1 MEFRTLAI
9 PSPDGLVFGLA
20 SKPLRTR
27 SGMVIGG
34 GLVYPE
40 LNFTLPP
47 MTIDA
52 STMSEIRRQY
62 EEIISGACQRAVELE
77 VPGLVIEFETLPT
90 MVEIPEYGIELTRI
104 LLEGMDRARRE
115 HKLKTVL
122 RMTPNDLRDIVRPPL
137 MRHGEQ
143 LDKMLRCFDGA
154 AEAGAELL
162 SIESIGG
169 KEVCDEALLMC
180 DLPAVIF
187 ALGVLGARDMRFLW
201 ERIVE
206 IASRRGVFAAG
217 DTACAFGN
225 TAMVLAERKYIPRVF
240 AAVVR
245 AVSAVRSLVAYEC
258 GAVGPGKDCG
268 YENIFLKAITG
279 LPMAL
284 EGKTAACAHLSPVGN
299 VAQYCCDLWSN
310 ESVQNIRL
318 LGGMAPTCYL
328 EQLTYDCRLMNV
340 ASADGPRGALSLR
353 DWLVRSD
360 AFLDPQA
367 FILAPESA
375 LAVARVIVEADG
387 HYQAAVAAGRTAVH
401 LLKDAY
407 EAGRIKPDPRE
418 TPWLDRM
425 AQALEEL
432 PADEGAFIDRMLG
445 EINPNLFRPSEYGL

>member
-1 MEFRTLAI
+1 M
-9 PSPDGLVFGLA
+9 S
-20 SKPLRTR
+20 
-27 SGMVIGG
+27 IGG
-34 GLVYPE
+34 GTVYPE

-47 MTIDA
+47 MTIDP
-52 STMSEIRRQY
+52 STMPEIRRQY
-62 EEIISGACQRAVELE
+62 EEIISGACQRAADLS
-77 VPGLVIEFETLPT
+77 VPGVVIEFETLPA
-90 MVEIPEYGIELTRI
+90 MVETPEYAIELAKI
-104 LLEGMDRARRE
+104 LLDGMERASRDYQLRS
-115 HKLKTVL
+115 VF

-137 MRHGEQ
+137 MRRGEQ
-143 LDKMLRCFDGA
+143 LEKMLRTFDSA

-187 ALGVLGARDMRFLW
+187 ALGVLGTRDMEFLW
-201 ERIVE
+201 EKIGQ
-206 IASRRGVFAAG
+206 IASARGVVAAG

-225 TAMVLAERKYIPRVF
+225 TAMVLADRKYIPRVF

-268 YENIFLKAITG
+268 YENIYLKAITG
-279 LPMAL
+279 LPMSL
-284 EGKTAACAHLSPVGN
+284 EGKTAACAHLSPIGN

-340 ASADGPRGALSLR
+340 ASSDGPAAALSLR
-353 DWLVRSD
+353 NWLVRSD

-367 FILAPESA
+367 FILAPENAIS
-375 LAVARVIVEADG
+375 VARAIVDSDSHYHASVNAARTAMRLLIEA
-387 HYQAAVAAGRTAVH
+387 YAAGQIR
-401 LLKDAY
+401 
-407 EAGRIKPDPRE
+407 PDSRE
-418 TPWLDRM
+418 SVWLDRM
-425 AQALEEL
+425 GEALEAL
-432 PADEGAFIDRMLG
+432 PSDEQAFIEQMSAQID
-445 EINPNLFRPSEYGL
+445 PNLFRPSEYGL